1 MKKIYLMLI
10 AVFLGATSL
19 RIHSQS
25 KPAENPG
32 VVLLQ
37 IKAAN
42 EALLARQAATL
53 EVLKAMGTD
62 SNQIRIVA
70 KRG

>member
-1 MKKIYLMLI
+1 MKPIYLILTTL
-10 AVFLGATSL
+10 FLGATSL

-25 KPAENPG
+25 KPSESAG
-32 VVLLQ
+32 AALIQ

-42 EALLARQAATL
+42 ESLITRQAATL
-53 EVLKAMGTD
+53 EVLKAMEAD
-62 SNQIRIVA
+62 SNQLRIVA